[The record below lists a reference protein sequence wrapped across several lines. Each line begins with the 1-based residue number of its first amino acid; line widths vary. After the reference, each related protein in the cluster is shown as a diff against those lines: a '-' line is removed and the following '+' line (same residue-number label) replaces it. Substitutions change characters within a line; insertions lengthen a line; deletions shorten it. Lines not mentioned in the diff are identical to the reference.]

1 MHLSS
6 LLTITIKIW
15 KPSRIKPAKG
25 TFLLLGGRFASQY
38 VSGNGTIAP
47 VFNANPHIITLGDI
61 MENLS
66 TWISEN
72 AATWA
77 LQIGI
82 AIAIFVIGKIIARQI
97 SKLIQKAM
105 QRAGSD
111 PILVGFIGNVSY
123 GLLLVAVVLAAIDS
137 LGVNVTSLMA
147 ILGAAGLA
155 IGLALKDSLSNFAAG
170 VMIIIFRPFKI
181 GDYIT
186 AGGTSGSVDE
196 IGLFATMMHTP
207 DNQRII
213 VPNSSIIGGNITN
226 TSALP
231 TRRVDLVF
239 GIGYDD
245 NIGQARDI
253 IMSVIEADERILA
266 DPAPAIAVAELADS
280 SVNLNVRPW
289 VESADYWAVRADLI
303 ETIKVKFDEAGIS
316 IPYPQQDVHMH
327 EVKAVN

>member
-1 MHLSS
+1 
-6 LLTITIKIW
+6 
-15 KPSRIKPAKG
+15 
-25 TFLLLGGRFASQY
+25 
-38 VSGNGTIAP
+38 
-47 VFNANPHIITLGDI
+47 
-61 MENLS
+61 MENIT

-72 AATWA
+72 AGTWA

-82 AIAIFVIGKIIARQI
+82 AIVIFVVGKIVARQV
-97 SKLIQKAM
+97 SKLIRKGM
-105 QRAGSD
+105 ERAGSD

-186 AGGTSGSVDE
+186 AGGTAGSVDE

-213 VPNSSIIGGNITN
+213 VPNSSIIGVNITN

-253 IMSVIEADERILA
+253 IMSVIQADERILT
-266 DPAPAIAVAELADS
+266 DPEPGITVAELADS

-289 VESADYWAVRADLI
+289 VNSGDYWPVRADLL
-303 ETIKVKFDEAGIS
+303 ETIKTRFDEAGIS
-316 IPYPQQDVHMH
+316 IPYPQQDVYMH
-327 EVKAVN
+327 EVKAAS